1 MLLFVYLHGLGV
13 HSDYPRDLNTFRRP
27 CVHNE
32 GPTLERALVHS
43 EVSQLTIS
51 TGLSQ
56 NQTYS
61 QRTESAVNRQY
72 YQTKIIFIHAGK
84 VYSDATLG
92 FACPKSKTILYRVRT
107 PNFRALSLGI
117 FRNKNIIIPARIAG
131 MEIQEFRNENS
142 SQTNAFSH
150 YSNYSGL
157 FRIDP
162 KRTRP

>member
-1 MLLFVYLHGLGV
+1 MFVLLFVYLHGLGV
-13 HSDYPRDLNTFRRP
+13 HSDYPRDLDTFRRP

-72 YQTKIIFIHAGK
+72 YQTKMLEKFI
-84 VYSDATLG
+84 ATQLWG
-92 FACPKSKTILYRVRT
+92 LRVRNPKLYCT
-107 PNFRALSLGI
+107 EFVLLILGCFR
-117 FRNKNIIIPARIAG
+117 
-131 MEIQEFRNENS
+131 
-142 SQTNAFSH
+142 
-150 YSNYSGL
+150 
-157 FRIDP
+157 
-162 KRTRP
+162 